1 MNIATGEVLT
11 GFQTRHAGVDVP
23 MFSKQID
30 ATLPRG
36 LAVHVVMENPRPALE
51 VPPDTGQ
58 EQLDPRGSL
67 YGAEMR

>member
-11 GFQTRHAGVDVP
+11 GYQTRTGVDVL

-36 LAVHVVMENPRPALE
+36 LAVHVVMENPRPAWKFQ
-51 VPPDTGQ
+51 TGY
-58 EQLDPRGSL
+58 RS
-67 YGAEMR
+67 GAAGPARELVRR